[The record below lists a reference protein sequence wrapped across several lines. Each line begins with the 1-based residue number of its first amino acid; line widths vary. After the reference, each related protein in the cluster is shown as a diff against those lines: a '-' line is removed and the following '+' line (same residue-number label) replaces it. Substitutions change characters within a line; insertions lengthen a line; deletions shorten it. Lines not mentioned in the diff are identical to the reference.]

1 MTTFRKKINFL
12 INFRARTRISANYE
26 FLLKLRS
33 HEVPTFNRL
42 RPKVSENWSDGLS
55 GFFNTTRYGLQS

>member
-42 RPKVSENWSDGLS
+42 RPKVSEKWSAGLS
-55 GFFNTTRYGLQS
+55 SFLTTTRCGKQS